1 MAKAKKITKEELENL
16 NKVIKTNNNLQMQV
30 GGIEVEKTR
39 LLSAMLQGQNE
50 FQKLQDE
57 LKEKYGDVTVNLQ
70 TGDLKPRE
78 DGQADKKD

>member
-1 MAKAKKITKEELENL
+1 
-16 NKVIKTNNNLQMQV
+16 
-30 GGIEVEKTR
+30 
-39 LLSAMLQGQNE
+39 MLQGQNE

>member
-1 MAKAKKITKEELENL
+1 MAKATKITKQELENL
-16 NKVIKTNNNLQMQV
+16 NKVIKTNNNLQMQI

-50 FQKLQDE
+50 FQQLQDK

-70 TGDLKPRE
+70 DGALKPRE
-78 DGQADKKD
+78 DGQVDKKN